1 MISHFH
7 NLMRFHSYQLFC
19 LGFVA
24 CVLLHPPTEATIVVP
39 SSATTASDTARE
51 IAATVNG
58 EPIYASAIDAQ
69 IELLIPNLDRKSA
82 RYQKLRCDLLAKTI
96 DRYLALEYLH
106 HSKIA
111 ASNDDIQLAII
122 RLEKRLKLK
131 QQSLADYLREQNISR
146 AELRHRMD
154 WQISWNRYLN
164 KYLSDTNLQK
174 YFTDYKSQFDGT
186 TSEIS
191 QILLASHP
199 ADPAKQKITF
209 DHANQ
214 IIRDVRSNTISF
226 STAAKKYSIS
236 PTGQTGGL
244 VGSIKYQGSMPLQF
258 SDIAF
263 ALEVGEVSVP
273 FESEFGIHI
282 LRCNSIKVGTR
293 TWQQARP
300 QLREA
305 LVESFFRFLVNTRRK
320 MLKDENKLGKHIEI
334 NSAWQ

>member
-1 MISHFH
+1 
-7 NLMRFHSYQLFC
+7 MRFPSCQLSY

-24 CVLLHPPTEATIVVP
+24 CVLLQTLAGAAVTP
-39 SSATTASDTARE
+39 SSVTTTATDTARE
-51 IAATVNG
+51 IAATVNDK
-58 EPIYASAIDAQ
+58 PIYASAIDTQ

-82 RYQKLRCDLLAKTI
+82 RYQKFRRDLLAKTI

-131 QQSLADYLREQNISR
+131 QQSLADYLREQDISR
-146 AELRHRMD
+146 AELRHRID

-164 KYLSDTNLQK
+164 KYLSDTNLKK
-174 YFTDYKSQFDGT
+174 YFTDYKSRFDGT
-186 TSEIS
+186 TFEIS
-191 QILLASHP
+191 QILLAAHP
-199 ADPAKQKITF
+199 GDPAKQKATV
-209 DHANQ
+209 DQANQ
-214 IIRDVRSNTISF
+214 IIRDVHSDTISF
-226 STAAKKYSIS
+226 SDAAKRYSIS
-236 PTGQTGGL
+236 PTGKTGGR

-258 SDIAF
+258 SNIAC
-263 ALEVGEVSVP
+263 ALKAGEVSVP
-273 FESEFGIHI
+273 FTSKFGVHI
-282 LRCNSIKVGTR
+282 LRCNSINAGTR

-305 LVESFFRFLVNTRRK
+305 LVESFFSFLVNTRRE
-320 MLKDENKLGKHIEI
+320 MLKAENKLEKHIEI

>member
-7 NLMRFHSYQLFC
+7 NLMRFPSCQLSY

-24 CVLLHPPTEATIVVP
+24 CVLLQTPADATVTPP
-39 SSATTASDTARE
+39 TASDTPRE
-51 IAATVNG
+51 IAATVNDK
-58 EPIYASAIDAQ
+58 PIYASAIDTQ

-82 RYQKLRCDLLAKTI
+82 RYQQFRRDLLAKTI

-131 QQSLADYLREQNISR
+131 QQSLDDYLREQNISR
-146 AELRHRMD
+146 AELRHRID

-164 KYLSDTNLQK
+164 KYLSDTNLIK
-174 YFTDYKSQFDGT
+174 YFMDYKSQFDGT
-186 TSEIS
+186 TFEIS

-199 ADPAKQKITF
+199 ADPAKQKATF
-209 DHANQ
+209 GQANQ
-214 IIRDVRSNTISF
+214 IIRDVRSGTISF
-226 STAAKKYSIS
+226 SDAAKEYSSS
-236 PTGQTGGL
+236 PTGKTGGL

-258 SDIAF
+258 SHIAF
-263 ALEVGEVSVP
+263 ALEVGEVSAP
-273 FESEFGIHI
+273 FVSKFGVHI
-282 LRCNSIKVGTR
+282 LRCNSIKLGTR

-305 LVESFFRFLVNTRRK
+305 LVESFFSFLVNTRRK
-320 MLKDENKLGKHIEI
+320 MLKAENKLEKYIEI

>member
-7 NLMRFHSYQLFC
+7 NLIRFHSCQLSC

-24 CVLLHPPTEATIVVP
+24 CVLLQTPAEATVVAPP
-39 SSATTASDTARE
+39 SSTTATDTARE

-58 EPIYASAIDAQ
+58 KPIYASAIDAQ

-82 RYQKLRCDLLAKTI
+82 RYQKLRLDLLTKTI
-96 DRYLALEYLH
+96 DRHLALEYLH

-111 ASNDDIQLAII
+111 ASNDDMQLAII

-131 QQSLADYLREQNISR
+131 QQSLDDYLREQKISP
-146 AELRHRMD
+146 AELSHRID

-164 KYLSDTNLQK
+164 KYVTDTNLQK

-199 ADPAKQKITF
+199 ADPAKQKATV
-209 DHANQ
+209 DQAKQ
-214 IIRDVRSNTISF
+214 IIRDVRGDTISF
-226 STAAKKYSIS
+226 SAAAKKYSIS
-236 PTGQTGGL
+236 PTGKTGGL
-244 VGSIKYQGSMPLQF
+244 VGAIKYRGSMPLQF
-258 SDIAF
+258 SNIAF
-263 ALEVGEVSVP
+263 ALKVGEVSVP
-273 FESEFGIHI
+273 FESEFGVHI
-282 LRCNSIKVGTR
+282 LRCNSIKMGTR

-305 LVESFFRFLVNTRRK
+305 LVESFFSFLVNTRRE
-320 MLKDENKLGKHIEI
+320 MLKAENKLEKHIEI

>member
-7 NLMRFHSYQLFC
+7 NLLRLHSCQLSC

-24 CVLLHPPTEATIVVP
+24 CVLVHRAEAKVVAP
-39 SSATTASDTARE
+39 YSSTTATDAARE

-58 EPIYASAIDAQ
+58 KPIYASAIDAQ
-69 IELLIPNLDRKSA
+69 IDLLIPNLDRKST
-82 RYQKLRCDLLAKTI
+82 RYQKLRRNLLAKTI
-96 DRYLALEYLH
+96 DRHLALEYLH

-131 QQSLADYLREQNISR
+131 QQTLADYLREQDISR
-146 AELRHRMD
+146 DELSHRID

-164 KYLSDTNLQK
+164 KYVSDTNLQK
-174 YFTDYKSQFDGT
+174 YFTDYKSHFDGT

-199 ADPAKQKITF
+199 ANPAKQKATF
-209 DHANQ
+209 DQAKQ
-214 IIRDVRSNTISF
+214 IVRDVRSDTISF
-226 STAAKKYSIS
+226 SAAAKKYSIS
-236 PTGQTGGL
+236 PTSKTGGL
-244 VGSIKYQGSMPLQF
+244 VGSIKYRGSMPLQF
-258 SDIAF
+258 ANVAF

-273 FESEFGIHI
+273 FESEFGVHI

-305 LVESFFRFLVNTRRK
+305 LVESFFSFLVNTRRK
-320 MLKDENKLGKHIEI
+320 MLNAENKLEKHIEI

>member
-1 MISHFH
+1 
-7 NLMRFHSYQLFC
+7 MRFPSCQLSY

-24 CVLLHPPTEATIVVP
+24 CVLLQTPADAAVTP
-39 SSATTASDTARE
+39 SSVTTTAIDTARE
-51 IAATVNG
+51 IAATVNDK
-58 EPIYASAIDAQ
+58 PIYASAIDTQ

-82 RYQKLRCDLLAKTI
+82 RYQKFRRDLLAKTI

-131 QQSLADYLREQNISR
+131 QQSLADYLREQDISR
-146 AELRHRMD
+146 AELRHRID

-164 KYLSDTNLQK
+164 KYLSDTNLKK
-174 YFTDYKSQFDGT
+174 YFTDYKSRFDGT
-186 TSEIS
+186 TFEIS
-191 QILLASHP
+191 QILLATHP
-199 ADPAKQKITF
+199 GDPAKQKATV
-209 DHANQ
+209 DQANQ
-214 IIRDVRSNTISF
+214 IIRDVHSDTISF
-226 STAAKKYSIS
+226 SDAAKRYSIS
-236 PTGQTGGL
+236 PTGKTGGR

-258 SDIAF
+258 SNIAC
-263 ALEVGEVSVP
+263 ALKAGEVSVP
-273 FESEFGIHI
+273 FTSKFGVHI
-282 LRCNSIKVGTR
+282 LRCNSINAGTR

-305 LVESFFRFLVNTRRK
+305 LVESFFSFLVNTRRE
-320 MLKDENKLGKHIEI
+320 MLKAENKLEKHIEI

>member
-1 MISHFH
+1 
-7 NLMRFHSYQLFC
+7 MRFHSCQLSC

-24 CVLLHPPTEATIVVP
+24 CVLLQIPAAATVGAP
-39 SSATTASDTARE
+39 SSSPIATDTARE
-51 IAATVNG
+51 IAATVNDK
-58 EPIYASAIDAQ
+58 PIYASVIDTQ
-69 IELLIPNLDRKSA
+69 IERLIPNLDHQSA
-82 RYQKLRCDLLAKTI
+82 RYQKLRRDLLAKTI

-122 RLEKRLKLK
+122 RLEKRLQLK
-131 QQSLADYLREQNISR
+131 QQSLNDYLREQDISR
-146 AELRHRMD
+146 AELRHRID

-164 KYLSDTNLQK
+164 KYLSDTNLRK

-199 ADPAKQKITF
+199 ADRSQQKATFDQAKQ
-209 DHANQ
+209 
-214 IIRDVRSNTISF
+214 IIQDVRSDTISF
-226 STAAKKYSIS
+226 SAAAKKYSIS
-236 PTGQTGGL
+236 PTGKTGGL

-258 SDIAF
+258 SKIAF
-263 ALEVGEVSVP
+263 ALAVGEVSAP
-273 FESEFGIHI
+273 FESEFGVHI

-305 LVESFFRFLVNTRRK
+305 LVQSFFSFLVNTRRE
-320 MLKDENKLGKHIEI
+320 MLKAENKLQKHIEI

>member
-7 NLMRFHSYQLFC
+7 NLIRFNSYLLSWLVFVTC
-19 LGFVA
+19 LLLQSPAAAIIVA
-24 CVLLHPPTEATIVVP
+24 PTP
-39 SSATTASDTARE
+39 ATTVTDNARE
-51 IAATVNG
+51 IAATVNHK
-58 EPIYASAIDAQ
+58 PIYASAINAQ
-69 IELLIPNLDRKSA
+69 IELLIPNLDHKSD
-82 RYQKLRCDLLAKTI
+82 RYQKLRRELLTKTI
-96 DRYLALEYLH
+96 DRHLALEYLH

-131 QQSLADYLREQNISR
+131 QQSLDDYLREQGISR
-146 AELRHRMD
+146 GELNHRID

-164 KYLSDTNLQK
+164 KYMSDANLQK

-199 ADPAKQKITF
+199 ADPTKQKATQDLAKQIT
-209 DHANQ
+209 Q
-214 IIRDVRSNTISF
+214 DVRSNTISF
-226 STAAKKYSIS
+226 SDAAKKYSIS
-236 PTGQTGGL
+236 PTGKTGGL
-244 VGSIKYQGSMPLQF
+244 VGSIKYRGSMPLQF
-258 SDIAF
+258 SNVAF
-263 ALEVGEVSVP
+263 ALEVGEVSIP
-273 FESEFGIHI
+273 FESEFGVHI

-300 QLREA
+300 QLRAA
-305 LVESFFRFLVNTRRK
+305 LVESFFNFLVNNRRK
-320 MLKDENKLGKHIEI
+320 MLKAENQLEKHIEI

>member
-1 MISHFH
+1 MISHYH
-7 NLMRFHSYQLFC
+7 NLMRFPSCQLSY

-24 CVLLHPPTEATIVVP
+24 CVLLQTLAGAAVTP
-39 SSATTASDTARE
+39 SSVTTTATDTARE
-51 IAATVNG
+51 IAATVNDK
-58 EPIYASAIDAQ
+58 PIYASAIDTQ

-82 RYQKLRCDLLAKTI
+82 RYQKFRRDLLAKTI

-131 QQSLADYLREQNISR
+131 QQSLADYLREQDISR
-146 AELRHRMD
+146 AELRHRID

-164 KYLSDTNLQK
+164 KYLSDTNLKK
-174 YFTDYKSQFDGT
+174 YFTDYKSRFDGT
-186 TSEIS
+186 TFEIS
-191 QILLASHP
+191 QILLAAHP
-199 ADPAKQKITF
+199 GDPAKQKATV
-209 DHANQ
+209 DQANQ
-214 IIRDVRSNTISF
+214 IIRDVHSDTISF
-226 STAAKKYSIS
+226 SDAAKRYSIS
-236 PTGQTGGL
+236 PTGKTGGR

-258 SDIAF
+258 SNIAC
-263 ALEVGEVSVP
+263 ALKAGEVSVP
-273 FESEFGIHI
+273 FTSKFGVHI
-282 LRCNSIKVGTR
+282 LRCNSINAGTR

-305 LVESFFRFLVNTRRK
+305 LVESFFSFLVNTRRE
-320 MLKDENKLGKHIEI
+320 MLKAENKLEKHIEI

>member
-1 MISHFH
+1 
-7 NLMRFHSYQLFC
+7 MRFPSCQLSY

-24 CVLLHPPTEATIVVP
+24 CVLLQTPADATV
-39 SSATTASDTARE
+39 TASAATGTPRE
-51 IAATVNG
+51 IAATVNDK
-58 EPIYASAIDAQ
+58 PIYASAIDTQ

-82 RYQKLRCDLLAKTI
+82 RYQQFRRDLLAKTI

-131 QQSLADYLREQNISR
+131 QQSLDDYLREQDISR
-146 AELRHRMD
+146 AELKHRID

-164 KYLSDTNLQK
+164 KYLSDTNLKK
-174 YFTDYKSQFDGT
+174 YFTDYKSRFDGT
-186 TSEIS
+186 TFEIS
-191 QILLASHP
+191 QILLAAHP
-199 ADPAKQKITF
+199 GDPAKQKATV
-209 DHANQ
+209 DQANQ
-214 IIRDVRSNTISF
+214 IIRDVHSDTISF
-226 STAAKKYSIS
+226 SDAAKRYSIS
-236 PTGQTGGL
+236 PTGKTGGR

-258 SDIAF
+258 SNIAC
-263 ALEVGEVSVP
+263 ALKAGEVSVP
-273 FESEFGIHI
+273 FTSKFGVHI
-282 LRCNSIKVGTR
+282 LRCNSINAGTR

-305 LVESFFRFLVNTRRK
+305 LVESFFSFLVNTRRE
-320 MLKDENKLGKHIEI
+320 MLKAENKLEKHIEI

>member
-7 NLMRFHSYQLFC
+7 NLMRFPSCQLSY

-24 CVLLHPPTEATIVVP
+24 CVLLQTPADATV
-39 SSATTASDTARE
+39 TASAATGTPRE
-51 IAATVNG
+51 IAATVNDK
-58 EPIYASAIDAQ
+58 PIYASAIDTQ

-82 RYQKLRCDLLAKTI
+82 RYQQFRRDLLAKTI

-131 QQSLADYLREQNISR
+131 QQSLDDYLREQNISS
-146 AELRHRMD
+146 AELRHRID

-164 KYLSDTNLQK
+164 KYLSDTNLIK

-186 TSEIS
+186 TFEIS

-199 ADPAKQKITF
+199 ADPAKQKATF
-209 DHANQ
+209 GQANQ
-214 IIRDVRSNTISF
+214 IIRDVRSGTISF
-226 STAAKKYSIS
+226 SDAAKEYSIS
-236 PTGQTGGL
+236 PTGKTGGL

-258 SDIAF
+258 SNIAF
-263 ALEVGEVSVP
+263 ALEVDGVSVP
-273 FESEFGIHI
+273 FVSKFGVHI
-282 LRCNSIKVGTR
+282 LRCNSIKLGTR

-305 LVESFFRFLVNTRRK
+305 LVESFFSFLVNTRRK
-320 MLKDENKLGKHIEI
+320 MLKAENKLEKYIEI